1 MNIFVILIHLEKI
14 MKKDKQS
21 QDERRK
27 MEEQRK
33 HGGSLNTPREGNENK
48 SSGKSK
54 TFGKK

>member
-1 MNIFVILIHLEKI
+1 

-33 HGGSLNTPREGNENK
+33 HGASNNTPREGNDNK
-48 SSGKSK
+48 TGKSK
-54 TFGKK
+54 PFGKK